1 MRLLFITDYTEQF
14 AYRFLKGVIDY
25 SKLTEQW
32 VICKM
37 PTEYKRK
44 LGFKNTVKW
53 AIKWKA
59 DVVIGQFEPKDD
71 VSMFREHGIVALAQD
86 YISKFSEI
94 PNITA
99 DYETTGAMA
108 ADHMISKGFKHFG
121 FFGYNGVCWSD
132 ERRDGFFNRLS
143 KSGLSDNF
151 YVYDKQH
158 IDNLW
163 YYEQAGLTEW
173 LVSLPKPIAIMACDD
188 NQGNILLEACCAAGL
203 KIPVDVA
210 IIGVDND
217 EVLCNMSNPSLST
230 VNINIEKG
238 GMDAARMAE
247 RMIKDPS
254 FKGEDVVLRPLN
266 IVSRLSTTVF
276 ATKDPEILEALKFIH
291 ANPERKLSVSDVLEK
306 VPLSRRLF
314 EIRFKEATGSTVY
327 NYITSVHIERFAQL
341 LLTTNDSISNLAAQL
356 DEDDT
361 KSISRR
367 FKMIKGCT
375 PSEFRD
381 KELRKVGV

>member
-14 AYRFLKGVIDY
+14 AYRFLKGIIEY
-25 SKLTEQW
+25 SKMSEQW

-44 LGFKNTVKW
+44 HGFRNTVKW

-59 DVVIGQFEPKDD
+59 DVVIGQFEPDDD
-71 VSMFREHGIVALAQD
+71 VSLFREYGIVALAQD
-86 YISKFSEI
+86 YISKFTQI

-108 ADHMISKGFKHFG
+108 ADHMISKGFQNFG

-132 ERRDGFFNRLS
+132 ERRDGFFNRIS
-143 KSGLSDNF
+143 KAGFANNF
-151 YVYDKQH
+151 FVYDKQQ
-158 IDNLW
+158 IDNFW
-163 YYEQAGLTEW
+163 YYEQEGLNEW
-173 LVSLPKPIAIMACDD
+173 LLSLPKPIAIMACDD
-188 NQGNILLEACCAAGL
+188 NQGNSLIEACCAAGIR
-203 KIPVDVA
+203 IPMDVA

-217 EVLCNMSNPSLST
+217 EVLCNMSDPSLST

-247 RMIKDPS
+247 RMVKDPS

-266 IVSRLSTTVF
+266 IISRLSTTVF

-291 ANPERKLSVSDVLEK
+291 ANPDRKLAVGDVLER

-314 EIRFKEATGSTVY
+314 ELRFKEATGNTVY
-327 NYITSVHIERFAQL
+327 NYITSVRIERFAQL
-341 LLTTNDSISNLAAQL
+341 LLTTNDSISNIAARL
-356 DEDDT
+356 EEDDT

-367 FKMIKGCT
+367 FKMLKGCT
-375 PSEFRD
+375 PSEFRN
-381 KELRKVGV
+381 KELRKTGV